1 MHSGGCGRRR
11 HILLCPPGAA
21 PEVAAPSTRERE
33 MREAMQ
39 MEMAGARGPF
49 QEATSVPFATF
60 CGPRRPTRHSV
71 GGRKPVED
79 RAVVAFRAAK

>member
-1 MHSGGCGRRR
+1 MAVAGGVTSSCA
-11 HILLCPPGAA
+11 PPGLLLKWQL
-21 PEVAAPSTRERE
+21 PPRGRCE

-60 CGPRRPTRHSV
+60 CGPRGPTRHSV

-79 RAVVAFRAAK
+79 GAVVAFRAAK

>member
-11 HILLCPPGAA
+11 HILLCPPRAA

-39 MEMAGARGPF
+39 MEMAGVRGPF

-60 CGPRRPTRHSV
+60 CGLRRPTRHSV

-79 RAVVAFRAAK
+79 GAVVAFRAAK